1 MGNFAKKDYKVFE
14 LFHQQ
19 WALATAGNIEHF
31 NSCTLGWG
39 SMGTL
44 WTRPGKSGAVIT
56 VYLHPAMYTCELF
69 MKNETFTVSFFPSS
83 YKPALSYM
91 GSHSGRDEN
100 KAKAA
105 GLTPVVIGDSV
116 TYEEANLTF
125 LCRKIYQHRFAKEDI
140 AADIQEHYQANPK
153 SFPPDVAGEWQP
165 HWVFVGEIIEVED
178 KR

>member
-1 MGNFAKKDYKVFE
+1 MSNFAEKDYKVFE

-19 WALATAGNIEHF
+19 WALATAGDMEHF

-56 VYLHPAMYTCELF
+56 VYLHPTRYTCELF

-83 YKPALSYM
+83 CKQALSYM

-105 GLTPVVIGDSV
+105 GLTPVAMGGSV

-125 LCRKIYQHRFAKEDI
+125 LCRKIYQHQFAKEDM
-140 AADIQEHYQANPK
+140 APDVQEHYKANPQ
-153 SFPPDVAGEWQP
+153 SFPLDAAGEWQP